1 VAPSAGS
8 GWAGRRATATAHPPE
23 RVGERLRGRAAGS
36 TVGCRPKV
44 RLVGM
49 GAMAHLRWVT
59 MVAVASLAAAAPA
72 GAQSSASPDAAP
84 SASQG
89 ASPDPAPV
97 KSNPKVVVRAAPRP
111 VAAATTTVRPV
122 TPAATTP
129 SPAVTTKPARRA
141 TTRRAT
147 TRRKKPARQERHEP
161 AQPRRRAQVA
171 LPALPHLT
179 LAHLNA
185 PSTTG
190 DDGRARKLAVG
201 ALSLLVLALASATLL
216 AFTAR
221 VERRRMVR

>member
-1 VAPSAGS
+1 
-8 GWAGRRATATAHPPE
+8 
-23 RVGERLRGRAAGS
+23 
-36 TVGCRPKV
+36 
-44 RLVGM
+44 
-49 GAMAHLRWVT
+49 MAHLRWVT

-72 GAQSSASPDAAP
+72 GAQSSPSPDAAP
-84 SASQG
+84 GASQG

-97 KSNPKVVVRAAPRP
+97 KSKPKVVVRAAPRP
-111 VAAATTTVRPV
+111 VAAATTTVRPT
-122 TPAATTP
+122 TPAATTT
-129 SPAVTTKPARRA
+129 SPVVTTKPARRA

-161 AQPRRRAQVA
+161 AQPRRRTQVA
-171 LPALPHLT
+171 LSALPHLT

-185 PSTTG
+185 PPTTA
-190 DDGRARKLAVG
+190 DDGRARKLAAG